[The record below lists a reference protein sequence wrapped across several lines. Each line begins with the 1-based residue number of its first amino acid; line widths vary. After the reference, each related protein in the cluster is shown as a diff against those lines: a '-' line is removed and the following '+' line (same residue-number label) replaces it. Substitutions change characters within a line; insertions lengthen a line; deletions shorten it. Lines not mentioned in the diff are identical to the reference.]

1 MAKDDYNSQGY
12 STDGHCHVLLIWLYL
27 QQAEQMLFQHQDSIQ
42 RRIIWAQK
50 STQRNCIENTFCIM
64 HLIKKK
70 KKNNCLTTWIHNH
83 SSLLKKRKRN
93 SWQPHTVPSTTVLLT
108 VPNNCG
114 FILKSCKELAS
125 ACPLKSQ
132 DCQWWVLTEHLK
144 TVNCSCSCLILHQ
157 KVAPTKN

>member
-50 STQRNCIENTFCIM
+50 STHRNCIENTFCIM
-64 HLIKKK
+64 YLIKK
-70 KKNNCLTTWIHNH
+70 NPLFNYLNTQSFLTF
-83 SSLLKKRKRN
+83 KKRKRN
-93 SWQPHTVPSTTVLLT
+93 SWQPYTVPSTTVLLT

-132 DCQWWVLTEHLK
+132 DSQWWVLTEHLT
-144 TVNCSCSCLILHQ
+144 TVNYSCFCLILHQ